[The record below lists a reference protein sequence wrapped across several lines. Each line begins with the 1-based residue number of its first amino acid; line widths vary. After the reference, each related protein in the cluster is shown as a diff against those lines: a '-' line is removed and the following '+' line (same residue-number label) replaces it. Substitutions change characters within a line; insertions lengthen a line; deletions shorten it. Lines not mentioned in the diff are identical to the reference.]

1 MAFRAALQVSQ
12 VEMPYRIMDQVTGL
26 ELGYDPYGKTQ
37 VILPVCFATG
47 MKVTPSPG

>member
-1 MAFRAALQVSQ
+1 MALSAALQVSQ

-26 ELGYDPYGKTQ
+26 ELGYDPYGKKQ

-47 MKVTPSPG
+47 LKVTPGRG